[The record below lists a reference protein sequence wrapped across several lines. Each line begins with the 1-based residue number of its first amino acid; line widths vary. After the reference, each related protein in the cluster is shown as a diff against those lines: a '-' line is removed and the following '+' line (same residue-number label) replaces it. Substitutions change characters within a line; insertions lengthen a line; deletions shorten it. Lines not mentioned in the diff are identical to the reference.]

1 MTPNI
6 LLVLIHQGQTID
18 LHVPADIRVSQ
29 LLAILTDKLHL
40 RPERSFI
47 RCENPVA
54 MLAGDMTLAD
64 YGLHDGSTL
73 YL

>member
-1 MTPNI
+1 MKPDI
-6 LLVLIHQGQTID
+6 LLVCIHQGQTID
-18 LHVPADIRVSQ
+18 LHVPQGVRVSQ
-29 LLAILTDKLHL
+29 LLAILNEKLHL
-40 RPERSFI
+40 RPARSFI

-54 MLAGDMTLAD
+54 MLTGDMTLSD